1 MRQGYRKMTPV
12 FWSSQPAQDSGCP
25 RQMSGRAVMGLDEDP
40 QIAQELGR
48 QQATGTND
56 YRVVADREWFVL
68 VLEYDPVAKEV

>member
-1 MRQGYRKMTPV
+1 
-12 FWSSQPAQDSGCP
+12 
-25 RQMSGRAVMGLDEDP
+25 MSGRAVMGLDEDP

-68 VLEYDPVAKEV
+68 VLEYDLVAKEV